1 MSLRGHAG
9 EVSAAAFSPDGRQ
22 IASAGTDGTVRL
34 WDFTAPQEGPRLSGP
49 PRRSFQRVAFG
60 GDSQRLTAITP
71 GLLLTWELTT
81 SRKLFAQEFGLI
93 WRGEYVTSVLSRDG
107 RYLAC
112 GGTGG
117 GKLAVY
123 EAMTGKEVFAQR
135 DDKLEWRELAFSPDG
150 RLLAD
155 ASEKGWV
162 RVRDAQTGRILQTL
176 QGHRSEWLKVR
187 LAFSPDG
194 SRLVSGGTAP
204 NVKIWD
210 TGSWQELHSLDGHSS
225 QVLCLAFS
233 HDSRYLASGGLFDK
247 KICVWDATTGT
258 KMFDLSGHADYVS
271 SVTFSPDKKRL
282 FSGGWDGSI
291 NVWDVQ
297 NRVKLLTLHH
307 RGEFVAI
314 SPDGRRL
321 ASCDSNARPKVQV
334 WESELLSREERWKR
348 HQERIPFWQPQEA
361 GKIERAPV
369 RP

>member
-162 RVRDAQTGRILQTL
+162 RVRDAQTGRILKSL
-176 QGHRSEWLKVR
+176 EGHRVDTQSHR

-194 SRLVSGGTAP
+194 SRLASASAAP
-204 NVKIWD
+204 QVKIWD
-210 TGSWQELHSLDGHSS
+210 TGGWQELHSLNGHSS
-225 QVLCLAFS
+225 NVLCLAFS
-233 HDSRYLASGGLFDK
+233 HDSRYLASGGFDR

-258 KMFDLSGHADYVS
+258 KMFDLPGHADYVS
-271 SVTFSPDKKRL
+271 CVTFSPDNKRL
-282 FSGGWDGSI
+282 FSCGSEGAI
-291 NVWDVQ
+291 NVWDVP
-297 NRVKLLTLHH
+297 NRVKLLTLHQ
-307 RGEFVAI
+307 RGHEVTI

-321 ASCDSNARPKVQV
+321 ASSTRNGTVLQV
-334 WESELLSREERWKR
+334 WDSELLSREERWRR
-348 HQERIPFWQPQEA
+348 HQERIPFWVWQMQSAAKTEPTP
-361 GKIERAPV
+361 R
-369 RP
+369 